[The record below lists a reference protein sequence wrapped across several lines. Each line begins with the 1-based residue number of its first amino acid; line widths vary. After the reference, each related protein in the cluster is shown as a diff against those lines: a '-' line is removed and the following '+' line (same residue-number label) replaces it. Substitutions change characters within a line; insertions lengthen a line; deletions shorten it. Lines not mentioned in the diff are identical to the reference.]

1 MKPEAR
7 HVGVF
12 DSGVGGLS
20 VLRALR
26 TELPDVR
33 FTYLADSLHAP
44 YGERGADWVAQRSQ
58 AIVQWLR
65 QVHRI
70 DALVV
75 ACNTATALAID
86 GLRTRH
92 ADLPIV
98 GVEPAIKPAAE
109 LSASGHVGVLATRGT
124 LGSERYRA
132 LRQRLEAAA
141 GRPLHIHDQPCD
153 GLAGA
158 IERDDAEAIERL
170 GQQHVATVRQS
181 TPALDTLVLGCTHY
195 PFAAEV
201 LQRAAGP
208 GVRLVDTGE
217 AVARRTRQVLG
228 LEAVAHGQPP
238 LAESVLLTTG
248 EPEALTAAAQRW
260 LGWHGEARRVVVPD
274 AT

>member
-1 MKPEAR
+1 MKPSAR

-26 TELPDVR
+26 AELPGVR

-44 YGERGADWVAQRSQ
+44 YGERGADWVARRSQ

-65 QVHRI
+65 QTQGI

-98 GVEPAIKPAAE
+98 GVEPAVKPAIE

-124 LGSERYRA
+124 LGSERYAA
-132 LRQRLEAAA
+132 LRRRLEAAA
-141 GRPLHIHDQPCD
+141 PRALHIHDQPCD

-158 IERDDAEAIERL
+158 IERDDTDTIQTL
-170 GQQHVATVRQS
+170 GQRYVDAVRQAA
-181 TPALDTLVLGCTHY
+181 PGLDTLVLGCTHY
-195 PFAAEV
+195 PFAAAV
-201 LQRAAGP
+201 LQQAAGP

-217 AVARRTRQVLG
+217 AVARRTRHVLQMD
-228 LEAVAHGQPP
+228 AADPDQP
-238 LAESVLLTTG
+238 LHAESTLMTTG
-248 EPEALTAAAQRW
+248 DAGALSAAAHRW
-260 LGWHGEARRVVVPD
+260 LGWHRPAQQVVVPD
-274 AT
+274 

>member
-1 MKPEAR
+1 MNASAR

-26 TELPDVR
+26 TELPGVR

-44 YGERGADWVAQRSQ
+44 YGERSADWVANRSQ
-58 AIVQWLR
+58 AIVRWLR

-86 GLRTRH
+86 GLRAAH

-109 LSASGHVGVLATRGT
+109 LSASGQVGVLATRGT

-141 GRPLHIHDQPCD
+141 TRPLHIHDQPCD

-158 IERDDAEAIERL
+158 IERGDAEAIGRL
-170 GQQHVATVRQS
+170 GNQHVGSVRQAM
-181 TPALDTLVLGCTHY
+181 PALDTLVLGCTHY
-195 PFAAEV
+195 PFAIEV
-201 LQRAAGP
+201 LQQAAGP
-208 GVRLVDTGE
+208 AVRLVDTGE
-217 AVARRTRQVLG
+217 AVARRTRQVLQ
-228 LEAVAHGQPP
+228 LATAEAGQAPQ
-238 LAESVLLTTG
+238 AESALLTTG
-248 EPEALTAAAQRW
+248 EPEALTAAAHRW
-260 LGWHGEARRVVVPD
+260 LGWQQPAQRVTVPD
-274 AT
+274 AG